1 MRVHRSIRGG
11 GGAWLGACVGRCG
24 GDEPGV
30 QESLWVEVEE
40 PGWPGEPGAAS
51 YRNRTGPGAG
61 PGGPGGSGTGA
72 FRRFKGKLLIN
83 TI

>member
-1 MRVHRSIRGG
+1 MVETSQESRRVCGWRWRSQDGQEDREQQRPEDREQQRPG
-11 GGAWLGACVGRCG
+11 WLG
-24 GDEPGV
+24 
-30 QESLWVEVEE
+30 
-40 PGWPGEPGAAS
+40 
-51 YRNRTGPGAG
+51 GPGAG